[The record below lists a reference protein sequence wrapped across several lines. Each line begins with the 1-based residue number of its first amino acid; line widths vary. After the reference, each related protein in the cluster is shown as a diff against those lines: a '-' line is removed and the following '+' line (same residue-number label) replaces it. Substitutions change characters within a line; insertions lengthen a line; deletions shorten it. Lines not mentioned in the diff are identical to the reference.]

1 MFGSNIFFLVRIKLM
16 CLGLH
21 RIIVNNGTKDNIVI
35 DKVLVQGLG
44 WELYFARC
52 LHTIRNIEESQFDK

>member
-44 WELYFARC
+44 
-52 LHTIRNIEESQFDK
+52 T

>member
-1 MFGSNIFFLVRIKLM
+1 M

-35 DKVLVQGLG
+35 DKVLVQGFEKG
-44 WELYFARC
+44 EA
-52 LHTIRNIEESQFDK
+52 TNGEKGDI